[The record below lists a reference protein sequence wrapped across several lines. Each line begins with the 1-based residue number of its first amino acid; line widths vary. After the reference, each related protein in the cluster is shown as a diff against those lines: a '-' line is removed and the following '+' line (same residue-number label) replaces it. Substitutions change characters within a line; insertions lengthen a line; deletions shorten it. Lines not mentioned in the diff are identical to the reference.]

1 MTREEDLKQRLAIVL
16 QDLHD
21 GAVKDPEAMIL
32 VGSLASDLADQ
43 LEQKSWTA
51 AKQAMTPTAY
61 DALLASFQKRG
72 NDHHQNGRTRHA
84 YAIQMLGISLV
95 CSTQRQDVDIAA
107 GEKLLDEIID
117 RAVALYRKRRR
128 KN

>member
-16 QDLHD
+16 QDLRD
-21 GAVKDPEAMIL
+21 GAVKDSEAMVL

-51 AKQAMTPTAY
+51 AKQAMTATAY
-61 DALLASFQKRG
+61 DALLESFQQRG

-95 CSTQRQDVDIAA
+95 CSTQRKDIEIAT
-107 GEKLLDEIID
+107 GEKLLDEVID
-117 RAVALYRKRRR
+117 RAVALYRKRRT